1 MGRDCGGGP
10 DTRDGLGAAQIG
22 LGDKPV
28 PPRPLAA
35 GGRLTL
41 SRLTLFAASRRR
53 AAAPTPFPHS
63 LSLHASCSSS
73 GFPLCIAI
81 RIAEDQHLALLPSRR
96 PVLRTSPPQSVGRSG
111 TLRTHTTQKS
121 VGRSVLHRTRPL
133 HNRYVVLYT
142 YAPSRE
148 HRCGRSCVS
157 VRTESQGAR
166 RVSECKPC
174 KST

>member
-1 MGRDCGGGP
+1 MS
-10 DTRDGLGAAQIG
+10 
-22 LGDKPV
+22 

-35 GGRLTL
+35 GG
-41 SRLTLFAASRRR
+41 RLTLFAASRRR
-53 AAAPTPFPHS
+53 AAAPTPFPAF

-73 GFPLCIAI
+73 GFPLCIAFESQKI
-81 RIAEDQHLALLPSRR
+81 GTISTSYFYLVDPCSAL
-96 PVLRTSPPQSVGRSG
+96 PPP
-111 TLRTHTTQKS
+111 
-121 VGRSVLHRTRPL
+121 VGRSVRHSPHTHTLEVGRSVGPPPDRTRPL
-133 HNRYVVLYT
+133 HNPYVVLYT

>member
-1 MGRDCGGGP
+1 MS
-10 DTRDGLGAAQIG
+10 
-22 LGDKPV
+22 
-28 PPRPLAA
+28 PPRPMAA

-41 SRLTLFAASRRR
+41 NRLTLFAASRRR
-53 AAAPTPFPHS
+53 AAAPTPFPAF

-73 GFPLCIAI
+73 GFPLCIAFESQKI
-81 RIAEDQHLALLPSRR
+81 GTISTSYFYLVGDPCSALPPPCRSVGPALSAHTHPRSR
-96 PVLRTSPPQSVGRSG
+96 SVGRSSTG
-111 TLRTHTTQKS
+111 PHSTVTY
-121 VGRSVLHRTRPL
+121 P
-133 HNRYVVLYT
+133 YVVLYT

-157 VRTESQGAR
+157 VRTKSQGAR